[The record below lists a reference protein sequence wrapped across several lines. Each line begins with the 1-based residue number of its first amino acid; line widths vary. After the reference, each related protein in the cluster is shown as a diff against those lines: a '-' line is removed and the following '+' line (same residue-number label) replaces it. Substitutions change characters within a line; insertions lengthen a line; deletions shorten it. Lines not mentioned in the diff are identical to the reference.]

1 MLDSYSTI
9 LKSTIPMPKY
19 SIIVPIYNRPDEI
32 AELLESLTSQTYKDF
47 EVIIVEDNSPN
58 KCDLV
63 AEAFQDRLD
72 IRYFFIPGTD
82 RSYRRNYGMEQAK
95 GDYFIL
101 YDSDCVIPSGYFE
114 AVEAGLKA
122 EPADCFGGPDNADDS
137 FSEMQKAVNYSMT
150 SFFTTGGIR
159 GGAKQMEKFN
169 PRSFNMG
176 ISRKAF
182 EVTKGFRS
190 MIGEDIDLSLRVREH
205 GMETRLYREAFVYH
219 KRRVDLRRF
228 YLQVNTFGKSRVV
241 LTKAHP
247 GSLKA
252 VHLLPVVFVLGHV
265 LLLIFALFSVEWL
278 LLIALYALMLFMDS
292 WIKNKSLKIAFLSV
306 ATAYTQLFGYG
317 IGFLDEALSGKAS
330 RKIKEQESLYKL

>member
-1 MLDSYSTI
+1 
-9 LKSTIPMPKY
+9 MPKY
-19 SIIVPIYNRPDEI
+19 SIIVPVYNRPDEI
-32 AELLESLTSQTYKDF
+32 AELLESLTMQTFKDF
-47 EVIIVEDNSPN
+47 EVLIVEDNSPQ

-63 AEAFQDRLD
+63 VESFKDRLD
-72 IRYFFIPGTD
+72 VRYFFIPGTD

-95 GDYFIL
+95 GAYFIL
-101 YDSDCVIPSGYFE
+101 YDSDCVIPSGYFD

-137 FSEMQKAVNYSMT
+137 FSDMQKAVNYSMT

-159 GGAKQMEKFN
+159 GGSKQMEKFN

-190 MIGEDIDLSLRVREH
+190 MIGEDIDFSLRVREN
-205 GMETRLYREAFVYH
+205 GMETKLYRDAFVYH

-228 YLQVNTFGKSRVV
+228 YLQVNTFGKSRIV

-252 VHLLPVVFVLGHV
+252 VHTLPVIFVLGHV
-265 LLLIFALFSVEWL
+265 LLLIFALWSPLWL
-278 LLIALYALMLFMDS
+278 LFIALYALLLFTDS

-317 IGFLDEALSGKAS
+317 IGFLDEAFTGRAS

>member
-1 MLDSYSTI
+1 
-9 LKSTIPMPKY
+9 MPKY
-19 SIIVPIYNRPDEI
+19 SVIVPIYNRPDEM
-32 AELLESLTSQTYKDF
+32 AELLESLTLQTYKDF

-58 KCDLV
+58 KSDQV
-63 AEAFQDRLD
+63 AASFKDRLD
-72 IRYFFIPGTD
+72 VRYFFIPGTD
-82 RSYRRNYGMEQAK
+82 RSYRRNFGMEQAK

-114 AVEAGLKA
+114 AVEAGLNA

-190 MIGEDIDLSLRVREH
+190 MIGEDIDFSLRVREN
-205 GMETRLYREAFVYH
+205 GMETKLYRDAFVYH

-228 YLQVNTFGKSRVV
+228 YLQVNTFGKSRIV
-241 LTKAHP
+241 LTNAHP
-247 GSLKA
+247 GSLRA
-252 VHLLPVVFVLGHV
+252 VHLLPVIFVLGHILLLALALFWTPWWLVLVLLYV
-265 LLLIFALFSVEWL
+265 LLLFSDS
-278 LLIALYALMLFMDS
+278 LY
-292 WIKNKSLKIAFLSV
+292 KNRSLKIAILSV
-306 ATAYTQLFGYG
+306 ITAYTQLCGYG
-317 IGFLDEALSGKAS
+317 IGFLDEALTGRAS
-330 RKIKEQESLYKL
+330 KKLKEQESLYKL

>member
-1 MLDSYSTI
+1 
-9 LKSTIPMPKY
+9 MPKY
-19 SIIVPIYNRPDEI
+19 SVVVPIYNRPDEM
-32 AELLESLTSQTYKDF
+32 AELLESLTFQTYKDF

-63 AEAFQDRLD
+63 AQSFKDRLD
-72 IRYFFIPGTD
+72 VHYYFLPGTD
-82 RSYRRNYGMEQAK
+82 RSFRRNYGMQQAK
-95 GDYFIL
+95 GEYFIL
-101 YDSDCVIPSGYFE
+101 YDSDCVIPSGYFD
-114 AVEAGLKA
+114 AVEAGLLA
-122 EPADCFGGPDNADDS
+122 EPVDCFGGPDNADDS
-137 FSEMQKAVNYSMT
+137 FSDMQKAVNYSMT

-190 MIGEDIDLSLRVREH
+190 MIGEDIDFSLRVRENE
-205 GMETRLYREAFVYH
+205 METKLYRDAFVYH

-228 YLQVNTFGKSRVV
+228 FLQVNTFGKSRIV

-247 GSLKA
+247 GSLKL
-252 VHLLPVVFVLGHV
+252 VHTMPVIFVLGHLTLLMLALFCTPLWLLFV
-265 LLLIFALFSVEWL
+265 ALYILLLFT
-278 LLIALYALMLFMDS
+278 DS
-292 WIKNKSLKIAFLSV
+292 WIKNKRLRIAILSV

-317 IGFLDEALSGKAS
+317 IGFLDEAFTGRAS
-330 RKIKEQESLYKL
+330 KKIKEQESLYKL

>member
-1 MLDSYSTI
+1 
-9 LKSTIPMPKY
+9 MPKY
-19 SIIVPIYNRPDEI
+19 SVIVPIYNRPDEMT
-32 AELLESLTSQTYKDF
+32 ELLESLTLQTYKDF

-58 KCDLV
+58 KCDKV
-63 AEAFQDRLD
+63 AESFKGKLD
-72 IRYFFIPGTD
+72 VRYFFIPGTD

-114 AVEAGLKA
+114 AVEAGLKS
-122 EPADCFGGPDNADDS
+122 EPVDCFGGPDNADDS
-137 FSEMQKAVNYSMT
+137 FSDMQKAVNYSMT

-176 ISRKAF
+176 ISKKAF
-182 EVTKGFRS
+182 EVTKGFKS
-190 MIGEDIDLSLRVREH
+190 MIGEDIDFSLRVREN
-205 GMETRLYREAFVYH
+205 GMETKLYREAFVYH

-228 YLQVNTFGKSRVV
+228 YLQVNTFGKSRIV

-252 VHLLPVVFVLGHV
+252 VHLLPVFFVLGHV
-265 LLLIFALFSVEWL
+265 LLLIFALISPLWL
-278 LLIALYALMLFMDS
+278 LFIAAYALLLFFDS
-292 WIKNKSLKIAFLSV
+292 WIKNKRLKIAFLSV
-306 ATAYTQLFGYG
+306 VTAYTQLVGYG
-317 IGFLDEALSGKAS
+317 IGFLDESITKRAS

>member
-1 MLDSYSTI
+1 
-9 LKSTIPMPKY
+9 MPKY
-19 SIIVPIYNRPDEI
+19 SVIVPIYNRPDEM
-32 AELLESLTSQTYKDF
+32 AELLESLTLQSFTDF

-58 KCDLV
+58 KSDQV
-63 AEAFQDRLD
+63 AESFKDRLD
-72 IRYFFIPGTD
+72 VHYFFIPGTD

-114 AVEAGLKA
+114 AVEAGLNS

-137 FSEMQKAVNYSMT
+137 FTEMQKAVNYSMT

-159 GGAKQMEKFN
+159 GGSKQLEKFN

-190 MIGEDIDLSLRVREH
+190 MIGEDIDFSLRVREN
-205 GMETRLYREAFVYH
+205 GMVTKLYRDAFVYH
-219 KRRVDLRRF
+219 KRRVDLHRF
-228 YLQVNTFGKSRVV
+228 YLQVNTFGKSRIV
-241 LTKAHP
+241 LTNAHP

-252 VHLLPVVFVLGHV
+252 VHLLPVAFVLGHV
-265 LLLIFALFSVEWL
+265 LLLALALFWTPCWLVLILLYVL
-278 LLIALYALMLFMDS
+278 LLFSDS
-292 WIKNKSLKIAFLSV
+292 LIKSKSIKIAFLSII
-306 ATAYTQLFGYG
+306 TAYTQLFGYG
-317 IGFLDEALSGKAS
+317 IGFLDEALTGRAS
-330 RKIKEQESLYKL
+330 KKLKEQESLYKL

>member
-1 MLDSYSTI
+1 MT
-9 LKSTIPMPKY
+9 
-19 SIIVPIYNRPDEI
+19 
-32 AELLESLTSQTYKDF
+32 ELLESLTLQTFKDF

-58 KCDLV
+58 KCDVV
-63 AEAFQDRLD
+63 AESFRDRLD
-72 IRYFFIPGTD
+72 VHYFFIPGTD
-82 RSYRRNYGMEQAK
+82 RSFRRNYGMEQAK
-95 GDYFIL
+95 GEYFIL

-137 FSEMQKAVNYSMT
+137 FSDMQKAVNYSMT

-190 MIGEDIDLSLRVREH
+190 MIGEDIDFSLRVREN
-205 GMETRLYREAFVYH
+205 GMETKLYRDAFVYH
-219 KRRVDLRRF
+219 KRRVDLKRF
-228 YLQVNTFGKSRVV
+228 YLQVNTFGKSRIV
-241 LTKAHP
+241 LTNAHP
-247 GSLKA
+247 GSLKL
-252 VHLLPVVFVLGHV
+252 VHLMPVFFVLGHLLLLLFALRNPAWLLFVAAYV
-265 LLLIFALFSVEWL
+265 LLLFT
-278 LLIALYALMLFMDS
+278 DS
-292 WIKNKSLKIAFLSV
+292 WIKNKRLKIAFLSV
-306 ATAYTQLFGYG
+306 ITAYTQLFGYG
-317 IGFLDEALSGKAS
+317 IGFLDESMTKRAS

>member
-1 MLDSYSTI
+1 
-9 LKSTIPMPKY
+9 MPKY
-19 SIIVPIYNRPDEI
+19 SVIVPIYNRPDEM
-32 AELLESLTSQTYKDF
+32 AELLESLTLQTFKDF

-63 AEAFQDRLD
+63 VESYKDRLD
-72 IRYFFIPGTD
+72 VHYYFLPGTD

-122 EPADCFGGPDNADDS
+122 EPVDCFGGPDNADDS
-137 FSEMQKAVNYSMT
+137 FSDMQKAVNYSMT

-190 MIGEDIDLSLRVREH
+190 MIGEDIDFSLRVREN
-205 GMETRLYREAFVYH
+205 GMETKLYRDAFVYH
-219 KRRVDLRRF
+219 KRRVDLKRF
-228 YLQVNTFGKSRVV
+228 YLQVNTFGKSRIV
-241 LTKAHP
+241 LTLAHP
-247 GSLKA
+247 GSLKL
-252 VHLLPVVFVLGHV
+252 VHLMPVFFVLGHV
-265 LLLIFALFSVEWL
+265 LLLLFALRNPWWL
-278 LLIALYALMLFMDS
+278 LFIAAYVLLLFTDS
-292 WIKNKSLKIAFLSV
+292 WIKNKRLKIALMSV
-306 ATAYTQLFGYG
+306 VTAYTQLFGYG
-317 IGFLDEALSGKAS
+317 IGFLDESMTKRAS

>member
-1 MLDSYSTI
+1 
-9 LKSTIPMPKY
+9 MPKY
-19 SIIVPIYNRPDEI
+19 SVIVPIYNRPDEM
-32 AELLESLTSQTYKDF
+32 AELLESLTLQTYKNF
-47 EVIIVEDNSPN
+47 EVIVLEDNSPN
-58 KCDLV
+58 KCDLIV
-63 AEAFQDRLD
+63 ESFKDRLD
-72 IRYFFIPGTD
+72 ARYFFIPGTD

-95 GDYFIL
+95 GEYFIL
-101 YDSDCVIPSGYFE
+101 FDSDCVIPSGYFD
-114 AVEAGLKA
+114 AVEAGLRA

-137 FSEMQKAVNYSMT
+137 FSDMQKAVNYSMT

-159 GGAKQMEKFN
+159 GGAQQMEKFN

-190 MIGEDIDLSLRVREH
+190 MIGEDIDFSLRVREN
-205 GMETRLYREAFVYH
+205 GMETKLYRNAFVYH

-228 YLQVNTFGKSRVV
+228 FWQVNTFGKSRIV

-252 VHLLPVVFVLGHV
+252 VHTLPVFFVLGHV
-265 LLLIFALFSVEWL
+265 LLLLFSLRTPIWL
-278 LLIALYALMLFMDS
+278 LFIAFYVLLIFTDS
-292 WIKNKSLKIAFLSV
+292 WIKNKSLKIALLSV

-317 IGFLDEALSGKAS
+317 IGFLDEAFTGRAS
-330 RKIKEQESLYKL
+330 RKMKEQESMYKL

>member
-1 MLDSYSTI
+1 
-9 LKSTIPMPKY
+9 MPKY
-19 SIIVPIYNRPDEI
+19 SIIVPVYNRPDEI
-32 AELLESLTSQTYKDF
+32 AELLESLTMQTFKDF
-47 EVIIVEDNSPN
+47 EVLIVEDNSPQ

-63 AEAFQDRLD
+63 VESFKDRLD
-72 IRYFFIPGTD
+72 VRYFFIPGTD

-95 GDYFIL
+95 GAYFIL
-101 YDSDCVIPSGYFE
+101 YDSDCVIPSGYFD

-137 FSEMQKAVNYSMT
+137 FSDMQKAVNYSMT

-159 GGAKQMEKFN
+159 GGSKQMEKFN

-190 MIGEDIDLSLRVREH
+190 MIGEDIDFSLRVREN
-205 GMETRLYREAFVYH
+205 GMETKLYRDAFVYH

-228 YLQVNTFGKSRVV
+228 YLQVNTFGKSRIV

-252 VHLLPVVFVLGHV
+252 VHTLPVIFVLGHV
-265 LLLIFALFSVEWL
+265 LLLIFALWSPLWL
-278 LLIALYALMLFMDS
+278 LFIALYALLLFTDS
-292 WIKNKSLKIAFLSV
+292 WIKNKSLKIALLSV

-317 IGFLDEALSGKAS
+317 IGFLDEAFTGRAS

>member
-1 MLDSYSTI
+1 
-9 LKSTIPMPKY
+9 MPKY
-19 SIIVPIYNRPDEI
+19 SIIVPVYNRPDEI
-32 AELLESLTSQTYKDF
+32 AELLESLTMQTFKDF
-47 EVIIVEDNSPN
+47 EVLIVEDNSPQ

-63 AEAFQDRLD
+63 VESFKDRLD
-72 IRYFFIPGTD
+72 VRYFFIPGTD

-95 GDYFIL
+95 GAYFIL
-101 YDSDCVIPSGYFE
+101 YDSDCVIPSGYFD

-137 FSEMQKAVNYSMT
+137 FSDMQKAVNYSMT

-159 GGAKQMEKFN
+159 GGSKQMEKFN

-190 MIGEDIDLSLRVREH
+190 MIGEDIDFSLRVREN
-205 GMETRLYREAFVYH
+205 GMETKLYRDAFVYH

-228 YLQVNTFGKSRVV
+228 YLQVNTFGKSRIV

-252 VHLLPVVFVLGHV
+252 VHTLPVIFVLGHV
-265 LLLIFALFSVEWL
+265 LLLIFALWSPLWL
-278 LLIALYALMLFMDS
+278 LFIALYALLLFTDS

-317 IGFLDEALSGKAS
+317 IGFLHEAFTGRAS

>member
-1 MLDSYSTI
+1 
-9 LKSTIPMPKY
+9 MPKY
-19 SIIVPIYNRPDEI
+19 SVIVPIYNRPDEM
-32 AELLESLTSQTYKDF
+32 AELLESLTFQTFKDF

-63 AEAFQDRLD
+63 ADSYKDRLD
-72 IRYFFIPGTD
+72 VHYFFIPGTD
-82 RSYRRNYGMEQAK
+82 RSFRRNYGMEQAK

-114 AVEAGLKA
+114 AVEVGLKA

-137 FSEMQKAVNYSMT
+137 FSDMQKAVNYSMT

-182 EVTKGFRS
+182 EITKGFRS
-190 MIGEDIDLSLRVREH
+190 MIGEDIDFSLRVREN
-205 GMETRLYREAFVYH
+205 GMETKLYRDAFVYH
-219 KRRVDLRRF
+219 KRRVDLKRF
-228 YLQVNTFGKSRVV
+228 YLQVNTFGKSRIV
-241 LTKAHP
+241 LSNAHP
-247 GSLKA
+247 GSLKL
-252 VHLLPVVFVLGHV
+252 VHLMPVFFVLGHLLLLFFALRNPLWLLFIAAYV
-265 LLLIFALFSVEWL
+265 LLLFT
-278 LLIALYALMLFMDS
+278 DS
-292 WIKNKSLKIAFLSV
+292 WIKNKRLKIALLSV

-317 IGFLDEALSGKAS
+317 IGFLDESMTKRAS

>member
-1 MLDSYSTI
+1 
-9 LKSTIPMPKY
+9 MPKY
-19 SIIVPIYNRPDEI
+19 SIIVPVYNRPDEI
-32 AELLESLTSQTYKDF
+32 AELLESLTLQTFKDF
-47 EVIIVEDNSPN
+47 EVLIVEDNSPQ

-63 AEAFQDRLD
+63 VESFKDRLD
-72 IRYFFIPGTD
+72 VRYFFIPGTD

-95 GDYFIL
+95 GAYFIL
-101 YDSDCVIPSGYFE
+101 YDSDCVIPSGYFD

-122 EPADCFGGPDNADDS
+122 DPADCFGGPDNADDS
-137 FSEMQKAVNYSMT
+137 FSDMQKAVNYSMT

-159 GGAKQMEKFN
+159 GGSKQMEKFN

-190 MIGEDIDLSLRVREH
+190 MIGEDIDFSLRVREN
-205 GMETRLYREAFVYH
+205 GMETKLYRDAFVYH

-228 YLQVNTFGKSRVV
+228 YLQVNTFGKSRIV

-252 VHLLPVVFVLGHV
+252 VHTLPVIFVLGHV
-265 LLLIFALFSVEWL
+265 LLLIFALWSPLWL
-278 LLIALYALMLFMDS
+278 LFIALYALLLFTDS
-292 WIKNKSLKIAFLSV
+292 WIKNKSLKIALLSV

-317 IGFLDEALSGKAS
+317 IGFLDEAFTGRAS

>member
-1 MLDSYSTI
+1 
-9 LKSTIPMPKY
+9 MPKY
-19 SIIVPIYNRPDEI
+19 SVIVPIYNRPDEMT
-32 AELLESLTSQTYKDF
+32 ELLESLTLQTYKDF
-47 EVIIVEDNSPN
+47 EVLIVEDNSPN
-58 KCDLV
+58 KSDQV
-63 AEAFQDRLD
+63 AEAYKDRLD
-72 IRYFFIPGTD
+72 VRYFFIPDTD
-82 RSYRRNYGMEQAK
+82 RSYRRNFGMEQAK

-101 YDSDCVIPSGYFE
+101 YDSDCLIPSGYFE
-114 AVEAGLKA
+114 AVEAGLKS

-137 FSEMQKAVNYSMT
+137 FSDMQKAVNYSMT

-190 MIGEDIDLSLRVREH
+190 MIGEDIDFSLRVREN
-205 GMETRLYREAFVYH
+205 GMETKLYRDAFVYH

-228 YLQVNTFGKSRVV
+228 FLQVNTFGKSRIV

-252 VHLLPVVFVLGHV
+252 VHTLPVFFVLGHV
-265 LLLIFALFSVEWL
+265 LLLLLAIFRSPLWL
-278 LLIALYALMLFMDS
+278 LLIALYVLLLFTDS
-292 WIKNKSLKIAFLSV
+292 WIKNKRLKIAFLSV

-317 IGFLDEALSGKAS
+317 MGFLDESITRRAS
-330 RKIKEQESLYKL
+330 RKIQEQESLYKL

>member
-1 MLDSYSTI
+1 
-9 LKSTIPMPKY
+9 MPKY
-19 SIIVPIYNRPDEI
+19 SVIVPIYNRPDEMT
-32 AELLESLTSQTYKDF
+32 ELLESLTLQTYKDF
-47 EVIIVEDNSPN
+47 EVLIVEDNSPN

-63 AEAFQDRLD
+63 ADSFKDRLD
-72 IRYFFIPGTD
+72 VRYFFIPGTD

-137 FSEMQKAVNYSMT
+137 FSDMQKAVNYSMT

-159 GGAKQMEKFN
+159 GGSKQMEKFN

-182 EVTKGFRS
+182 ERTKGFKS
-190 MIGEDIDLSLRVREH
+190 MIGEDIDFSLRVREN
-205 GMETRLYREAFVYH
+205 GMETKLYRDAFVYH

-228 YLQVNTFGKSRVV
+228 YLQVNTFGKSRIV
-241 LTKAHP
+241 LTNVHP
-247 GSLKA
+247 GSLKL
-252 VHLLPVVFVLGHV
+252 VHLMPVFFVLGHV
-265 LLLIFALFSVEWL
+265 LLLLLALSNPFWMLFIVAYVL
-278 LLIALYALMLFMDS
+278 LLFTDS
-292 WIKNKSLKIAFLSV
+292 WIKNKRLKIAFLSV

-317 IGFLDEALSGKAS
+317 IGFLDEWFTKRAS
-330 RKIKEQESLYKL
+330 HKIKEQESLYKL

>member
-1 MLDSYSTI
+1 
-9 LKSTIPMPKY
+9 MPKY
-19 SIIVPIYNRPDEI
+19 SVIVPIYNRPDEM
-32 AELLESLTSQTYKDF
+32 AELLESLTLQTYKDF

-58 KCDLV
+58 KSDQV
-63 AEAFQDRLD
+63 AASFKDRLD
-72 IRYFFIPGTD
+72 VRYFFIPGTD

-122 EPADCFGGPDNADDS
+122 EPADCFGGPDNADES
-137 FSEMQKAVNYSMT
+137 FTEMQKAVNYSMT

-190 MIGEDIDLSLRVREH
+190 MIGEDIDFSLRVREN
-205 GMETRLYREAFVYH
+205 GMETKLYRDAFVYH

-228 YLQVNTFGKSRVV
+228 YLQVNTFGKSRIV
-241 LTKAHP
+241 LTNAHP

-252 VHLLPVVFVLGHV
+252 VHLLPVIFVLGHILLLALALFWTPWWLVLVLLYV
-265 LLLIFALFSVEWL
+265 LLLFSDS
-278 LLIALYALMLFMDS
+278 LY
-292 WIKNKSLKIAFLSV
+292 KNRSLKIAILSV
-306 ATAYTQLFGYG
+306 ITAYTQLCGYG
-317 IGFLDEALSGKAS
+317 IGFLDEALTGRAS
-330 RKIKEQESLYKL
+330 KKLKEQESLYKL

>member
-1 MLDSYSTI
+1 
-9 LKSTIPMPKY
+9 MPKY
-19 SIIVPIYNRPDEI
+19 SIIVPVYNRPDEI
-32 AELLESLTSQTYKDF
+32 AELLESLTLQTFKDF
-47 EVIIVEDNSPN
+47 EVLIVEDNSPQ

-63 AEAFQDRLD
+63 VESFKDRLD
-72 IRYFFIPGTD
+72 VRYFFIPGTD

-95 GDYFIL
+95 GAYFIL
-101 YDSDCVIPSGYFE
+101 YDSDCVIPSGYFD

-122 EPADCFGGPDNADDS
+122 DPADCFGGPDNADDS
-137 FSEMQKAVNYSMT
+137 FSDMQKAVNYSMT

-159 GGAKQMEKFN
+159 GGSKQMEKFN

-190 MIGEDIDLSLRVREH
+190 MIGEDIDFSLRVREN
-205 GMETRLYREAFVYH
+205 GMETKLYRDAFVYH

-228 YLQVNTFGKSRVV
+228 YLQVNTFGKSRIV

-252 VHLLPVVFVLGHV
+252 VHTLPVIFVLGHV
-265 LLLIFALFSVEWL
+265 LLLIFALWSPLWL
-278 LLIALYALMLFMDS
+278 LFIALYALLLFTDS

-317 IGFLDEALSGKAS
+317 IGFLDEAFTGRAS

>member
-1 MLDSYSTI
+1 
-9 LKSTIPMPKY
+9 MPKY
-19 SIIVPIYNRPDEI
+19 SVIVPIYNRPDEM
-32 AELLESLTSQTYKDF
+32 AELLESLTLQSFTDF

-58 KCDLV
+58 KSDQV
-63 AEAFQDRLD
+63 AESFKDRLD
-72 IRYFFIPGTD
+72 VHYFFIPGTD

-114 AVEAGLKA
+114 AVEAGLNS

-137 FSEMQKAVNYSMT
+137 FTEMQKAVNYSMT

-159 GGAKQMEKFN
+159 GGSKQLEKFN

-190 MIGEDIDLSLRVREH
+190 MIGEDIDFSLRVREN
-205 GMETRLYREAFVYH
+205 GMVTKLYRDAFVYH

-228 YLQVNTFGKSRVV
+228 YLQVNTFGKSRIV
-241 LTKAHP
+241 LTNAHP

-252 VHLLPVVFVLGHV
+252 VHLLPVAFVLGHV
-265 LLLIFALFSVEWL
+265 LLLALALFWTPCWLVLILLYVL
-278 LLIALYALMLFMDS
+278 LLFSDS
-292 WIKNKSLKIAFLSV
+292 LIKSKSIKIAFLSII
-306 ATAYTQLFGYG
+306 TAYTQLFGYG
-317 IGFLDEALSGKAS
+317 IGFLDEALTGRAS
-330 RKIKEQESLYKL
+330 KKLKEQESLYKL

>member
-1 MLDSYSTI
+1 
-9 LKSTIPMPKY
+9 MPKY
-19 SIIVPIYNRPDEI
+19 SVIVPIYNRPDEM
-32 AELLESLTSQTYKDF
+32 AELLESLTLQTYSNF

-63 AEAFQDRLD
+63 AASFKDRLD
-72 IRYFFIPGTD
+72 VHYFFIPGTD
-82 RSYRRNYGMEQAK
+82 RSFRRNYGMTQAK

-101 YDSDCVIPSGYFE
+101 YDSDCVIPSGYFD

-122 EPADCFGGPDNADDS
+122 DPADCFGGPDNADDS
-137 FSEMQKAVNYSMT
+137 FSDMQKAVNYSMT

-190 MIGEDIDLSLRVREH
+190 MIGEDIDFSLRVREN
-205 GMETRLYREAFVYH
+205 GMETKLYRDAFVYH

-228 YLQVNTFGKSRVV
+228 YLQVNTFGKSRIV

-252 VHLLPVVFVLGHV
+252 VHTLPVLFVLGHV
-265 LLLIFALFSVEWL
+265 LLVLFALISPLWL
-278 LLIALYALMLFMDS
+278 LFIALYALLLFTDS
-292 WIKNKSLKIAFLSV
+292 WIKNRSLKIAFLSV
-306 ATAYTQLFGYG
+306 ITAYTQLFGYG
-317 IGFLDEALSGKAS
+317 IGFLDEAFTGRAS